1 MTSQRIDYDF
11 RGINFQ
17 FCDTK
22 DAPALI
28 SEIFSDNYKVLAKGI
43 DFKPGD
49 VILDIGANEGMFSIM
64 MGKLYPHTKIIAL
77 EPIPR
82 TYQTLT
88 ENIRLNHCENIS
100 HYNIGVG
107 KKGQKTATMIVSK
120 DHSGGST
127 AWCTYV
133 PTDHDRVEVG
143 MIGLDEAFD
152 LYGIDRCRL
161 LKLDVEGSEFEIL
174 YSSTVLLRV
183 DYMVMEC
190 HFNKR
195 LEFEG
200 RRPDGLIN
208 WVAGQ
213 TELIHYEFCQM
224 AE

>member
-1 MTSQRIDYDF
+1 MEYDF
-11 RGINFQ
+11 RGTKLQ

-22 DAPALI
+22 DASALVA
-28 SEIFSDNYKVLAKGI
+28 EIFSDNYKVLAKGI

-64 MGKLYPHTKIIAL
+64 MGKMYPYARIISL
-77 EPIPR
+77 EPVPR

-88 ENIRLNHCENIS
+88 ENIRLNNCENIS

-107 KKGQKTATMIVSK
+107 KAGQKTVTMIVSK

-152 LYGIDRCRL
+152 LYGINRCRL
-161 LKLDVEGSEFEIL
+161 VKCDCEGSEFEIF
-174 YSSTVLLRV
+174 YNTSVLHRI
-183 DYMVMEC
+183 DYMAIEI
-190 HFNKR
+190 HFNR
-195 LEFEG
+195 ALEYQG

-208 WVAGQ
+208 WVSARTQ
-213 TELIHYEFCQM
+213 LIHYDFCQM
-224 AE
+224 CE